1 MSGAQDFIPSADSL
15 KSFQISEG
23 LREKCQD
30 RLVEYMKSQGRVF
43 SKENQSTNVWVKRRL
58 EAPRLISFKSN
69 LPKFP
74 NREFRELFTETI
86 NRELKRYKSVLEK
99 YERLEAE
106 VGNAKNEGTLILDMK
121 EIQNGILLYQDTRRD
136 IPDDH

>member
-1 MSGAQDFIPSADSL
+1 
-15 KSFQISEG
+15 
-23 LREKCQD
+23 
-30 RLVEYMKSQGRVF
+30 MKSQGRVF